1 MSEQI
6 LFKRFVEV
14 KIGNYFCTN
23 NNELKIKFTI
33 PFDDNTEPNESTI
46 EIYNLKDS
54 TISAIKQND
63 ICTVTAGYEGDT
75 GVILNGRV
83 SLVETNIA
91 RPDKITKIYVLDS
104 EDLSNRT
111 IKSKSYASGTK
122 ASSILKDLASKLG
135 LPISAMKLPTDIKYS
150 KGWTVEG
157 KIAEEMSKVAKHCGA
172 SLYIN
177 KGNLYIRPLTEG
189 DNTNFTLSVETGLI
203 DIPSEF
209 TNDVT
214 IDQEDEQYIATQ
226 KGQSKIK
233 TVNGQKVIE
242 EHGYNIKSLLQHR
255 ITTASLITLKSN
267 RANGKF
273 RVRSGQ
279 HTFDETFTTEMTV
292 LDRGEGV

>member
-14 KIGNYFCTN
+14 KIGDYFCTN
-23 NNELKIKFTI
+23 NNELKIKFSI

-54 TISAIKQND
+54 TIAAIKQND
-63 ICTVTAGYEGDT
+63 VCTVTAGYEGDT
-75 GVILNGRV
+75 GVILKGRV
-83 SLVETNIA
+83 SFVETNSEI
-91 RPDKITKIYVLDS
+91 PDKITTIYVLDS
-104 EDLSNRT
+104 EDLSDRT

-122 ASSILKDLASKLG
+122 ASYILKDLASKLK

-157 KIAEEMSKVAKHCGA
+157 KIAEEMAKVAKHCGA

-189 DNTNFTLSVETGLI
+189 DNTNFVLSVETGLL
-203 DIPSEF
+203 DVPTEF
-209 TNDVT
+209 TNDVA
-214 IDQEDEQYIATQ
+214 IDKEDEQYIATQ

-233 TVNGQKVIE
+233 TVGDKKVIE

-267 RANGKF
+267 KANGTF
-273 RVRSGQ
+273 RVRSGK
-279 HTFDETFTTEMTV
+279 HTFDETFITEV
-292 LDRGEGV
+292 VALDRGEGV